1 MTVFERIGT
10 VVKSNVNSMVSE
22 MEDPEKM
29 LNQALIDMQ
38 QQLVESKKQVAL
50 AIADEKRLAKQLEN
64 EKTASADWE
73 RKAMLAIKA
82 GDDELA
88 KEALSRKAEHDKLVA
103 GFQQQWEG
111 QKHAVEQLKS
121 SLKQLSRKI
130 EDAKRKKNLLI
141 ARAKR
146 AEAQK
151 SIANTMSGMDENS
164 AFDDMKR
171 MEEKIDR
178 MEAEASAT
186 YELASETS
194 GSALDQK
201 FAALESVE
209 ADDALAALK
218 AKMGLTE
225 QAASLPA
232 AQSEQSEAAPAA
244 AQVEQQAEIK
254 QELEV
259 EQEVAVGAKE

>member
-10 VVKSNVNSMVSE
+10 VVKSNVNSMISE
-22 MEDPEKM
+22 TEDPEKM
-29 LNQALIDMQ
+29 LTQALIDMQ

-64 EKTASADWE
+64 EKTASTEWE

-82 GDDELA
+82 GDDNLA
-88 KEALSRKAEHDKLVA
+88 KEALTRKGEHDKLVA
-103 GFQQQWEG
+103 GFQQQWTG
-111 QKHAVEQLKS
+111 QKNAVDQLKA
-121 SLKQLSRKI
+121 SLRQLTQKI

-151 SIANTMSGMDENS
+151 TIANTMSGMDESS
-164 AFDDMKR
+164 AFDNMKR

-194 GSALDQK
+194 GNDLDQK
-201 FAALESVE
+201 FAALQSFE

-218 AKMGLTE
+218 AKMGMTE
-225 QAASLPA
+225 QADALPA
-232 AQSEQSEAAPAA
+232 AAA
-244 AQVEQQAEIK
+244 AQTSTASVET
-254 QELEV
+254 EV
-259 EQEVAVGAKE
+259 EQEQAQELAVGAKAD

>member
-50 AIADEKRLAKQLEN
+50 AIADEKRLAKQLEK
-64 EKTASADWE
+64 EKEASADWE

-88 KEALSRKAEHDKLVA
+88 KEALSRKGEHDKLVA
-103 GFQQQWEG
+103 GFEQQWSG
-111 QKHAVEQLKS
+111 QKNAVDQLKA

-178 MEAEASAT
+178 IEAEASAT

-194 GSALDQK
+194 GNALDQK

-225 QAASLPA
+225 QAESLPP
-232 AQSEQSEAAPAA
+232 AQAQQSLAESAEAK
-244 AQVEQQAEIK
+244 VEQK
-254 QELEV
+254 VEV
-259 EQEVAVGAKE
+259 LM